1 MSHHTAKKALWTK
14 GSEEFVVQISVGLG
28 SWPSQTEN
36 VEFKVKIYLELVFQF
51 KHSGSGVMV
60 ESVEKRALRAP

>member
-28 SWPSQTEN
+28 SLLSQTGN
-36 VEFKVKIYLELVFQF
+36 VEFKVIIYLELVSQF

-60 ESVEKRALRAP
+60 ESVEKRA

>member
-28 SWPSQTEN
+28 SLLSQTGN
-36 VEFKVKIYLELVFQF
+36 VEFKVIISIWNWSLSLNIREAVLWLNQSRNE
-51 KHSGSGVMV
+51 H
-60 ESVEKRALRAP
+60 RAR

>member
-1 MSHHTAKKALWTK
+1 MSHHTAKKGLWTK

-28 SWPSQTEN
+28 SLLSQTGN
-36 VEFKVKIYLELVFQF
+36 VEFKVIIYLELVSEF

-60 ESVEKRALRAP
+60 ESVEKRA